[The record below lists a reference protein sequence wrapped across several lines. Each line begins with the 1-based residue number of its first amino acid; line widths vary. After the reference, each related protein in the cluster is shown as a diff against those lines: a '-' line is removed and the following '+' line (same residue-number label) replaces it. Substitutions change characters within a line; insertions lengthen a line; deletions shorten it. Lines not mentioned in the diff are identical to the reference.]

1 MIKWSRSH
9 DHDCRSVFYVL
20 TTEAATGRVLQKKV
34 FLIISHYSQENKC
47 VGDSN
52 TRVFL

>member
-20 TTEAATGRVLQKKV
+20 TTEAATRRVLQKKV
-34 FLIISHYSQENKC
+34 IISHYSQENTC